1 MQRAKTQT
9 KGPSPFEVLERRCI
23 EGAIVEESRRGE
35 KEKNPFFPPSHSL
48 LLLAFITLDLL
59 NWNFDP
65 IKLCLHLADMGS
77 QPAIPSFTTTDAL
90 SLSLSLSKQFISE
103 LGRVA
108 SCHRRAQNWR
118 GLSSSRIGRRQSPLP
133 YLRAWPELARA
144 ARAAAATPPSF
155 PISDR

>member
-90 SLSLSLSKQFISE
+90 SLSLSP
-103 LGRVA
+103 
-108 SCHRRAQNWR
+108 N
-118 GLSSSRIGRRQSPLP
+118 SSSRSWVALPVATDGRKIGGVSPRIGSADAKVLCP
-133 YLRAWPELARA
+133 TCEPGLSWPRLRG
-144 ARAAAATPPSF
+144 AAAATPPSF

>member
-90 SLSLSLSKQFISE
+90 SLSLPLQTVHIGVGSRCQLPPTGAKLEGSL
-103 LGRVA
+103 LV
-108 SCHRRAQNWR
+108 
-118 GLSSSRIGRRQSPLP
+118 
-133 YLRAWPELARA
+133 
-144 ARAAAATPPSF
+144 
-155 PISDR
+155 SDRPTPKSFALPASLA